1 MPADVTGVALTTQL
15 VCWRPKGRRH
25 RAGQR
30 CFARGNL
37 VRIRDC
43 PAAVCRND
51 RRLGSRQALVSTTGK
66 RRPVGAPT
74 GCEPASPKTCQPCRT
89 RRARRLIASWN
100 GRLAV
105 PVAGCI
111 GVHLNRIGCASA
123 GGEPP
128 VDRRTARDPVCTSS
142 TLYRNHH
149 RLPAHRPAPRTQARH
164 RRLLGRTYQPI
175 RAGGRRRHVT
185 PRHLVGPG
193 RGRSGLGA
201 GEHLLLLR
209 PNARY
214 RGAARR
220 AAAPSEP
227 GFRRAGPLFRRGAG
241 HRPDRAAGDDEVVR
255 HQLPLP
261 GTRDRAVDHVHAAP
275 RQGARRT
282 QRGVRARHSRTSGDH
297 RADHLPAAEQGRRR
311 RGGADRTPRR
321 VGSGLF
327 GAAVAACRRRRP
339 VGAVRR
345 AGAGDRPLPRR
356 ARPG

>member
-128 VDRRTARDPVCTSS
+128 VDRRTARDPACTSS

-149 RLPAHRPAPRTQARH
+149 RLPAHRPAPQ
-164 RRLLGRTYQPI
+164 LK
-175 RAGGRRRHVT
+175 RATEATGPDVPADPSWRPSP
-185 PRHLVGPG
+185 PRYAATPG
-193 RGRSGLGA
+193 R
-201 GEHLLLLR
+201 
-209 PNARY
+209 PW
-214 RGAARR
+214 
-220 AAAPSEP
+220 P
-227 GFRRAGPLFRRGAG
+227 
-241 HRPDRAAGDDEVVR
+241 
-255 HQLPLP
+255 
-261 GTRDRAVDHVHAAP
+261 
-275 RQGARRT
+275 
-282 QRGVRARHSRTSGDH
+282 
-297 RADHLPAAEQGRRR
+297 
-311 RGGADRTPRR
+311 
-321 VGSGLF
+321 
-327 GAAVAACRRRRP
+327 RP
-339 VGAVRR
+339 VWTRCR
-345 AGAGDRPLPRR
+345 
-356 ARPG
+356 

>member
-1 MPADVTGVALTTQL
+1 MTIAAGPMRTSGAERFAAGRAMPADVTGVALTTQL

-128 VDRRTARDPVCTSS
+128 VDRRTARDPACTSS

-149 RLPAHRPAPRTQARH
+149 RLPAHRPAPQLKRATEGYWA
-164 RRLLGRTYQPI
+164 GRTS
-175 RAGGRRRHVT
+175 
-185 PRHLVGPG
+185 
-193 RGRSGLGA
+193 RSEL
-201 GEHLLLLR
+201 E
-209 PNARY
+209 
-214 RGAARR
+214 
-220 AAAPSEP
+220 
-227 GFRRAGPLFRRGAG
+227 
-241 HRPDRAAGDDEVVR
+241 
-255 HQLPLP
+255 
-261 GTRDRAVDHVHAAP
+261 
-275 RQGARRT
+275 
-282 QRGVRARHSRTSGDH
+282 
-297 RADHLPAAEQGRRR
+297 
-311 RGGADRTPRR
+311 
-321 VGSGLF
+321 
-327 GAAVAACRRRRP
+327 AVAATLRRDTWSALAAAGLDSVPVNTFSYYDQMLDTAVLLGALPPRVSPVSDGLDRYFAAARAPTRSRRW
-339 VGAVRR
+339 R
-345 AGAGDRPLPRR
+345 
-356 ARPG
+356 